1 MVTGLLRF
9 QLHEGLRCLGTG
21 LSCRPA
27 VRTVESS
34 LWALQAEETYIIS
47 PRSVGVASLRALQ
60 ILIRVLSR
68 GEAIALN
75 RGLMLAPVH
84 TSGMYYRL

>member
-27 VRTVESS
+27 VRTVETS

-47 PRSVGVASLRALQ
+47 RRSVGVVSFRAPQ
-60 ILIRVLSR
+60 KLIRVLSF
-68 GEAIALN
+68 GEAIARN
-75 RGLMLAPVH
+75 RGTDVAPVH
-84 TSGMYYRL
+84 TSGLCYRL